1 MKLAMAQMS
10 MTGSMDEN
18 LKKSL
23 AFCDAAAGSDLLF
36 FPEVQLTPFF
46 PQYAGQNADAY
57 VVPAGSPTVQAFAD
71 KARAHGLYLSPNMY
85 LEQEGKRYDAS
96 LWLTPEGTC
105 AGVAKMVHIMQAAQF
120 YERDYYSPSE
130 DGFLVFDTPWG
141 CVGIVICFDRHLP
154 ESIRT
159 CALKG
164 ADLVFVTAGMGGGT
178 GTGAAPVVAEI
189 ARDMGILT
197 IAVVT
202 KPFAFEGKT
211 RMRKAESGIDE
222 LKQRVDTLVVIPNE
236 RLLQVCPK
244 GTSFKGAFNFADDVL
259 RQGIQG
265 ISDLISQTG
274 IINLDF
280 ADVKAVMESG
290 GMAHLGIGIGKGEKA
305 MADAAQ
311 NAISSPMLETS
322 IDGARAV
329 LINVT
334 CNSNCSIVDINDA
347 VEMITAAADS
357 EANIIFGA
365 SIDDA
370 LEDEVHITVI
380 ATGFEKVPFPPR
392 ASSIDR
398 PATLPS
404 QAPYVPQ
411 SYTPSYQ
418 PQGMPRGNYRYDP
431 AYQPVTA
438 GYAAPGRDGWR
449 TGSAC
454 VRQ

>member
-1 MKLAMAQMS
+1 MTDELMSEIKAPKTDGSIIMVVGVGGAGGNAVNHMWNLGIKDVGFMVCNTDAQALDNS
-10 MTGSMDEN
+10 PVEEKVQLGREGLGAGNDPEN
-18 LKKSL
+18 GRKAAIESL
-23 AFCDAAAGSDLLF
+23 DDIRRRLEAAGTRML
-36 FPEVQLTPFF
+36 
-46 PQYAGQNADAY
+46 
-57 VVPAGSPTVQAFAD
+57 
-71 KARAHGLYLSPNMY
+71 
-85 LEQEGKRYDAS
+85 
-96 LWLTPEGTC
+96 
-105 AGVAKMVHIMQAAQF
+105 
-120 YERDYYSPSE
+120 
-130 DGFLVFDTPWG
+130 
-141 CVGIVICFDRHLP
+141 
-154 ESIRT
+154 
-159 CALKG
+159 
-164 ADLVFVTAGMGGGT
+164 FVTAGMGGGT

-418 PQGMPRGNYRYDP
+418 PQTMQGGMPRGGYTRYDP
-431 AYQPVTA
+431 SYQPVTA
-438 GYAAPGRDGWR
+438 GYAAPQQGAMPGEPEVPAFVNEGAAGQRVSPYAAMPDMPMQSQQAPAQEQHEDRSTPRSFMDGIPAYMR
-449 TGSAC
+449 
-454 VRQ
+454 RK